1 MNKDQ
6 VKGLV
11 TELKGK
17 VKEVAGSIVGNESLE
32 AKGIVENTIGKVQ
45 SGLGDVK
52 SAIDSKLKLDK

>member
-11 TELKGK
+11 SELKGK
-17 VKEVAGSIVGNESLE
+17 VKEVTGSIVGNESLE
-32 AKGIVENTIGKVQ
+32 AKGIVENTIGKAQ

-52 SAIDSKLKLDK
+52 SAISSKLKLDK